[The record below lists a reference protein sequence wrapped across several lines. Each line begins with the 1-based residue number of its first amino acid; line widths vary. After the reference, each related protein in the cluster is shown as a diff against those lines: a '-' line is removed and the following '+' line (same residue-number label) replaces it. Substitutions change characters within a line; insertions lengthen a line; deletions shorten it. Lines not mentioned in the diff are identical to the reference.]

1 MRRKNDGTTHG
12 GMKQAGETVFHRRQ
26 PTYWGLG
33 KQRMMLR
40 RSQPGCR
47 AEDVRTLAG
56 GDMSVDRWREG
67 TPPGIGTMPSGNRD
81 TKKGKQD
88 REASG
93 EVGTTGVQGEGE
105 TGDQPGERRAMTEL
119 GPDRVRL

>member
-1 MRRKNDGTTHG
+1 MDD
-12 GMKQAGETVFHRRQ
+12 V
-26 PTYWGLG
+26 
-33 KQRMMLR
+33 
-40 RSQPGCR
+40 QPGCR

-56 GDMSVDRWREG
+56 GDMSVERWREG
-67 TPPGIGTMPSGNRD
+67 TPPGIGTMHGGNRD

-105 TGDQPGERRAMTEL
+105 TGDHPARGEKGEGEMMITLEKKSHET
-119 GPDRVRL
+119 